1 MCIQIYS
8 EVLHNEYH
16 SISVENWNQT
26 LRKAKAFHQ
35 SWAAAKIRALYPGPF
50 CDQITKCN
58 FEWNKNDQIQLKEIV
73 TLKLYT
79 DFDKLQFELKKCF
92 RWEYTQE
99 VVEKNNPSPKAAAS
113 ASPLSYHKNKGQY
126 QSDSNYN
133 NATDLYI
140 DNSGSSMD
148 GIMENND
155 EEKKYFEHNI
165 NSGDESFDYEQEK
178 GNIERRHLDRKHKY
192 ELQDRL
198 QQFYHWRQS
207 LVVILNK
214 YGHKIRPSD
223 SNDILYHGV
232 NAKMILNPAITPAFY
247 GPLSTSSSF
256 HVAKTFAT
264 DKGMQCYDF
273 IKTGFLMIVI
283 FDMYTINRYGAY
295 H

>member
-1 MCIQIYS
+1 M
-8 EVLHNEYH
+8 HNEYH
-16 SISVENWNQT
+16 SITVENWNQT
-26 LRKAKAFHQ
+26 LRKSKAFHQ
-35 SWAAAKIRALYPGPF
+35 SWAAAKIRALYDGQF

-58 FEWNKNDQIQLKEIV
+58 FEWKKHDQIELKEIV

-99 VVEKNNPSPKAAAS
+99 VIEKNNPTPK
-113 ASPLSYHKNKGQY
+113 
-126 QSDSNYN
+126 SNGHHGN
-133 NATDLYI
+133 
-140 DNSGSSMD
+140 GSELD
-148 GIMENND
+148 PDDDD
-155 EEKKYFEHNI
+155 EEDDDDL
-165 NSGDESFDYEQEK
+165 DEIKVDDDIVENEEEEK
-178 GNIERRHLDRKHKY
+178 GNSQRRHLDRKNRN

-264 DKGMQCYDF
+264 DKGILFFLWFF
-273 IKTGFLMIVI
+273 ISMLPLV
-283 FDMYTINRYGAY
+283 MYTKYDKAWY
-295 H
+295 